1 MYNIK
6 QLREQR
12 HDLKARG
19 DAIVDAAQR
28 EGRRLTSKEDA
39 DFNEIMGQLKTL
51 GVEISAVEAEMDR
64 ERAGS
69 ASVVSSVHGGGEG
82 AAGQRPGR
90 AWGKIGAKYADL
102 FGAPPR
108 STFRSTDEFFQIIHA
123 GMSDPRL
130 YAGMNEGVPAEG
142 GFAVPEEFASQLLDA
157 SLEKEIVRSRAWV
170 TPMTTET
177 KKIAGFDMSDNSGD
191 APFGGLKLYWMAE
204 AEQLNTEQS
213 KLWLL
218 QLIANK
224 AALFTWASNELIAD
238 GMSFEQALMASF
250 SQAAGW
256 GLDVAFLTGNGG
268 GMPLG
273 ALNDPALV
281 VISEEGGQ
289 TAKTINY
296 TNLTKMF
303 ARIAPACLDNSIWVC
318 NSTAIPQLLTLVYP
332 GTTFPVLVQ
341 GQGRDGGFTL
351 LTRPVVFTEKVP
363 ALGTVGDILLV
374 DFSQYAIGLRR
385 EVTIDK
391 SGHAGFLNDQTAY
404 RAIVRVA
411 GQGRWKSSFQ
421 PRYGDPMSW
430 CIALATRS

>member
-1 MYNIK
+1 M
-6 QLREQR
+6 
-12 HDLKARG
+12 
-19 DAIVDAAQR
+19 
-28 EGRRLTSKEDA
+28 TSKEDA
-39 DFNEIMGQLKTL
+39 DFNEIMSQLDTL
-51 GVEISAVEAEMDR
+51 AVDISAIEAEMDR
-64 ERAGS
+64 ERTSG
-69 ASVVSSVHGGGEG
+69 SVVSSVQGNGEG
-82 AAGQRPGR
+82 EAGRGERPGKTF
-90 AWGKIGAKYADL
+90 GKIGAKYADL

-108 STFRSTDEFFQIIHA
+108 SSFRSADEFFQIIHA

-130 YAGMNEGVPAEG
+130 YASGMNETVPAEG
-142 GFAVPEEFASQLLDA
+142 GFSVPEEFASQLLDA

-170 TPMTTET
+170 TPMTAET

-204 AEQLNTEQS
+204 AQQLNTEQS

-218 QLIANK
+218 QLVANK

-256 GLDVAFLTGNGG
+256 GLDVAFLTGSGG

-273 ALNDPALV
+273 VLNDPALV

-296 TNLTKMF
+296 TNLTKIF

-374 DFSQYAIGLRR
+374 DFSQYAIGMRR
-385 EVTIDK
+385 DVTVDK
-391 SGHAGFLNDQTAY
+391 SGHAGFLTDQTAY
-404 RAIVRVA
+404 RCVVRLA